1 MTDTQSGEVELG
13 WVGWMNRILMAL
25 IVASL
30 LAGIGL
36 SYRPLILTNQKWRER
51 VQRKQEEV
59 LKLDTEL
66 RRMEA
71 EIRALKTDPRF
82 LERKIRELGYARAD
96 ELVVTFKDGVR

>member
-1 MTDTQSGEVELG
+1 MTNAQSGEVELG

-25 IVASL
+25 IVLAL

-36 SYRPLILTNQKWRER
+36 SYLPLIQINQRYRER

-59 LKLDTEL
+59 QRLEAEL
-66 RRMEA
+66 RRMEF